1 MKPIFLFCDK
11 FCVLIVQILS
21 TTFTFYFNIVIEF
34 DVFHLSPV
42 VYCVNHFQ
50 MKKQLKSKNKI
61 HNPNDPIKT
70 PIKFNH
76 ARIIHL
82 SWSFVVFRNV
92 FFSGNQTIFFIFL
105 AVYEI
110 KIILQVLRTFSMH
123 LFLFWMYILNKAKQI
138 LHRPTLKPY
147 KFNCLKSNWFEIMF
161 HWFRLFPFFA
171 VYKVKFAIHVSFCCL
186 DYNIIFYNF
195 KSILIFLF
203 DKFNSWY
210 MFISWMIRI
219 PNFAWIRNGKSFFKT
234 NFGLIVTGTST
245 RIIQPHIVCFV
256 RHKLTKSFRP
266 RPWNWIRVEI
276 RFTDERQHNVNIS
289 WRSLISQI
297 RPSVF
302 VWIIIFSNNQNFIFK
317 RVWINKFR
325 NITFTAFKRW
335 RQK

>member
-21 TTFTFYFNIVIEF
+21 TTFTFYFNVVIEF

-50 MKKQLKSKNKI
+50 TKKQLKSKNKI

-105 AVYEI
+105 AVY
-110 KIILQVLRTFSMH
+110 
-123 LFLFWMYILNKAKQI
+123 
-138 LHRPTLKPY
+138 
-147 KFNCLKSNWFEIMF
+147 
-161 HWFRLFPFFA
+161 
-171 VYKVKFAIHVSFCCL
+171 KVKFAIHVSFCCL

-210 MFISWMIRI
+210 MFISWTIRI
-219 PNFAWIRNGKSFFKT
+219 PDFAWIRNGKSFFKT
-234 NFGLIVTGTST
+234 HFGLIVAGRST
-245 RIIQPHIVCFV
+245 WIIQPHIVCFV

-276 RFTDERQHNVNIS
+276 CFTDERQHNVNVS
-289 WRSLISQI
+289 WRS
-297 RPSVF
+297 F
-302 VWIIIFSNNQNFIFK
+302 VS
-317 RVWINKFR
+317 
-325 NITFTAFKRW
+325 
-335 RQK
+335 

>member
-110 KIILQVLRTFSMH
+110 KIILLILRTFSMH
-123 LFLFWMYILNKAKQI
+123 LFLFWMCFLYMEQQI
-138 LHRPTLKPY
+138 LHRPTLQPW
-147 KFNCLKSNWFEIMF
+147 KFNCLNNKWLKIKF
-161 HWFRLFPFFA
+161 HWFQLFPFFA
-171 VYKVKFAIHVSFCCL
+171 VYKVKRQSMFHFVVL
-186 DYNIIFYNF
+186 IIILFFTISSQFWFFYLTN
-195 KSILIFLF
+195 SILDMCLNLERYAF
-203 DKFNSWY
+203 
-210 MFISWMIRI
+210 RI
-219 PNFAWIRNGKSFFKT
+219 LLGSGTASRFSRHTSAW
-234 NFGLIVTGTST
+234 
-245 RIIQPHIVCFV
+245 
-256 RHKLTKSFRP
+256 
-266 RPWNWIRVEI
+266 
-276 RFTDERQHNVNIS
+276 
-289 WRSLISQI
+289 
-297 RPSVF
+297 
-302 VWIIIFSNNQNFIFK
+302 
-317 RVWINKFR
+317 
-325 NITFTAFKRW
+325 
-335 RQK
+335 

>member
-11 FCVLIVQILS
+11 FCILIVQILS
-21 TTFTFYFNIVIEF
+21 TTFTFHFNVVIEF

-110 KIILQVLRTFSMH
+110 KIILLILRTFSMH
-123 LFLFWMYILNKAKQI
+123 LFLFWMCILNKAKQI
-138 LHRPTLKPY
+138 LHRPTLQPW
-147 KFNCLKSNWFEIMF
+147 KFNCLNNKWLKIKF

-171 VYKVKFAIHVSFCCL
+171 VYKVKFTIHVSFCCL

-210 MFISWMIRI
+210 VLISWTIRI
-219 PNFAWIRNGKSFFKT
+219 PDFAWIRNGKSFFKT
-234 NFGLIVTGTST
+234 NLCLIITGRST
-245 RIIQPHIVCFV
+245 WIIQPDIVCSV
-256 RHKLTKSFRP
+256 RHELAKSFGTGSAH
-266 RPWNWIRVEI
+266 WIWMKI
-276 RFTDERQHNVNIS
+276 SFSNKSQNNVYIS
-289 WRSLISQI
+289 GCSLIS
-297 RPSVF
+297 
-302 VWIIIFSNNQNFIFK
+302 
-317 RVWINKFR
+317 
-325 NITFTAFKRW
+325 
-335 RQK
+335 